1 VRVRLT
7 EYGGLAGI
15 VQAEDEDASLAVA
28 EDRREEPR
36 KHDAHGDAR
45 GLAPAAAQ
53 GFRSA
58 GHGAERD
65 LGF

>member
-1 VRVRLT
+1 MRLT
-7 EYGGLAGI
+7 EYGGLASI

-45 GLAPAAAQ
+45 GLAPAAAL

-65 LGF
+65 L